1 MAWYEFPKQAP
12 APGAICWIRVFSYY
26 SDPFLAEYI
35 SAAVGFTSLINS
47 ITYPVY
53 VVGRWKNAVGSE
65 LILNGDFVNSDNWE
79 LETGWSI
86 ADGKASF
93 NGADF
98 SKLSQDVDIV
108 ISTRYLLQFTI
119 LDCASETRI
128 GWKDENSDNLWYGEW
143 GEYHE
148 RANGVY
154 SVEVTAM
161 VSTGQIRLGAFLNDP
176 SFSIT
181 GISLKQLL

>member
-1 MAWYEFPKQAP
+1 MAWYEFPKNAP

-35 SAAVGFTSLINS
+35 SSSVGFQSLQNS
-47 ITYPVY
+47 IIYPVF

-65 LILNGDFVNSDNWE
+65 LILNGNFVNSDNWD

-93 NGADF
+93 DGADF

-108 ISTRYLLQFTI
+108 IGTRYLLQFTI
-119 LDCASETRI
+119 ADCASVSRM
-128 GWKDENSDNLWYGEW
+128 GWKDENSDNLWYGTW
-143 GEYHE
+143 GMYEEHG
-148 RANGVY
+148 NGVY
-154 SVEVTAM
+154 SVEVIAM
-161 VSTGQIRLGAFLNDP
+161 VSTDQIRLGAFQNDP